1 MQINFKTKS
10 YSLAGIEKTRQKE
23 GLLRDKEDKVQT
35 LAEGGVCQLWGYYRK
50 AVRQLAMKLKSDK
63 IARQL

>member
-1 MQINFKTKS
+1 MIIPKFK
-10 YSLAGIEKTRQKE
+10 LAGIEKTPQKE

-35 LAEGGVCQLWGYYRK
+35 LAEDGVCQPWGYYRK